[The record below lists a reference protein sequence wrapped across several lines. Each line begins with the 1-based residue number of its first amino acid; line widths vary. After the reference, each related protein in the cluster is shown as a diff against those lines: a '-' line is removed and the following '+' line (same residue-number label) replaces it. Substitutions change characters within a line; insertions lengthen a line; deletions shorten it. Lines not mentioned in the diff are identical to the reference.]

1 MGEINVAFEKLR
13 EKLPCPITLA
23 AKGSPGN
30 SSSGG
35 GGAKCE
41 KLTKINILHIAINYI
56 RSMENLLET
65 GEPGMG
71 SFKDM
76 TKNPIRDDK
85 NRKMEVQKVL
95 EALMK
100 RADTSKP
107 NPGEDE
113 SVLGLAKTTNKKTS
127 KSSKKPTSKKKKKG
141 MIKEDDDDE
150 DDAMDTFMTDEEGG
164 GFYPEWT
171 DLSSS
176 LVGGGGPVSSS
187 SPHPSSTPPQH
198 QQQLM
203 NSSSDNSCSGGSSTF
218 SSPFNSSMES
228 LHHSP
233 GSTPTS
239 WTSSNG
245 TTAGVQ
251 KGSVFKEPD
260 PLFSATTPSSNK
272 MHNTKQLENNNDLIM
287 SNNSSSTCAAA
298 AVTAVHSNSCS
309 TTTSNQDEMSMIQ
322 DFTDFVEMV
331 DSLNGMPDIEFVQ
344 DSFEMF
350 P

>member
-1 MGEINVAFEKLR
+1 MSNSTSTAAEPLAELPPPTQQGQKAKAAKGSKKKDKDKYTLRACSIQKRIEVEHKAKQPRKRGPKPRPKTAPMSKYRRKTANLRERQRMGEINVAFEKLR

-30 SSSGG
+30 GGGGG

-113 SVLGLAKTTNKKTS
+113 SVLGLAKTNKKPS

-141 MIKEDDDDE
+141 IKGDIDE
-150 DDAMDTFMTDEEGG
+150 DDAMDTFMTDEEG

-233 GSTPTS
+233 GITIRIF
-239 WTSSNG
+239 
-245 TTAGVQ
+245 Q
-251 KGSVFKEPD
+251 
-260 PLFSATTPSSNK
+260 LK
-272 MHNTKQLENNNDLIM
+272 MFRE
-287 SNNSSSTCAAA
+287 TC
-298 AVTAVHSNSCS
+298 
-309 TTTSNQDEMSMIQ
+309 
-322 DFTDFVEMV
+322 
-331 DSLNGMPDIEFVQ
+331 
-344 DSFEMF
+344 
-350 P
+350 